1 MSNYSD
7 FWLKDYDIDWD
18 FSDDSDMVDVSSS
31 DTQAT
36 ADLIR
41 LSSARRAIS
50 NYVTILTGKSIPV
63 MFNDRNVSCTDGEV
77 VYIGSDVNS
86 KNNFDVAVGLALHE
100 ASHIVYSDMQLYKDL
115 YSNVPRSIY
124 NLTEPL
130 NISKEEVAEFCK
142 MTFNYIEDR
151 FIDYC
156 IYKSAPG
163 YRGYYQSLYDKY
175 FNSKVIDDGLNSK
188 LYCTPT
194 TESYSYR
201 IINLT
206 NVNTDL
212 NALPGLY
219 DIAKLLDLSNIVRLD
234 SAKSRYDLAFK
245 IAEIAFSNIKQG
257 SDVKQN
263 GPSNQNNDGDG
274 TPDPN
279 GTPSTDDSNNFS
291 NPVAMGNTSD
301 SSSNSNTY
309 NTDDIFGGNSTSVN
323 SQEDPNKNVGNDP
336 NVSKTKQNKIDK
348 AFSKQKDFLNGKIVK
363 KKVSKKEKNLLDVL
377 EKSQVEILDVAQDYV
392 RNYGGTGAVECI
404 VVKNLT
410 RELIDSSEFPLKKVV
425 YNSYYSKH
433 LKSTNETEAQLDI
446 ELQKHINM
454 GIVMGVK
461 LAKRIQFRNEINVDK
476 FSRRTTGK
484 IDKRILHEIGAGVE
498 NIFYTTAV
506 HKYKSMN
513 FHISL
518 DASSSM
524 SGQKWNNT
532 IKLCT
537 TIAKAATMLENINV
551 SISIRSTYGK
561 NPYVVMAYDSRKD
574 KFSKIRNL
582 FPYILTSGTTP
593 EGLCYEAIMKH
604 LPKCDVNSEN
614 YFINISDGEPCF
626 NIVTSTSNV
635 SYTGASAAQHTRKQ
649 VQKIITSGYKVI
661 SYFVTE
667 YEGPIN
673 STEYGALFKIMY
685 GKDSNFINFNNLNQI
700 VSTFNKKMVESVDR

>member
-1 MSNYSD
+1 M
-7 FWLKDYDIDWD
+7 
-18 FSDDSDMVDVSSS
+18 
-31 DTQAT
+31 T
-36 ADLIR
+36 
-41 LSSARRAIS
+41 
-50 NYVTILTGKSIPV
+50 
-63 MFNDRNVSCTDGEV
+63 
-77 VYIGSDVNS
+77 
-86 KNNFDVAVGLALHE
+86 
-100 ASHIVYSDMQLYKDL
+100 
-115 YSNVPRSIY
+115 
-124 NLTEPL
+124 
-130 NISKEEVAEFCK
+130 NI
-142 MTFNYIEDR
+142 N
-151 FIDYC
+151 
-156 IYKSAPG
+156 
-163 YRGYYQSLYDKY
+163 
-175 FNSKVIDDGLNSK
+175 
-188 LYCTPT
+188 
-194 TESYSYR
+194 
-201 IINLT
+201 T
-206 NVNTDL
+206 NL

-245 IAEIAFSNIKQG
+245 IAEIAFSNIKEG
-257 SDVKQN
+257 STANQPVT
-263 GPSNQNNDGDG
+263 SNQSGDGDG
-274 TPDPN
+274 TTDPN
-279 GTPSTDDSNNFS
+279 GTSSTDDNNNS
-291 NPVAMGNTSD
+291 STPVAMGDSSD
-301 SSSNSNTY
+301 SSSNSNAS
-309 NTDDIFGGNSTSVN
+309 NTDDIFGGNSTSIT
-323 SQEDPNKNVGNDP
+323 SQEDPNKNIGKDP

-433 LKSTNETEAQLDI
+433 LKSTNDTAAQIDT

-476 FSRRTTGK
+476 FSRRQTGK
-484 IDKRILHEIGAGVE
+484 IDKRILHEIGADVE

-537 TIAKAATMLENINV
+537 SIAKAATMLENINV

-626 NIVTSTSNV
+626 SIATSTSNV

-649 VQKIITSGYKVI
+649 VQKIIASGYKVI

-667 YEGPIN
+667 YMGSPM

-685 GKDSNFINFNNLNQI
+685 GKDSNFINFGNLNQI
-700 VSTFNKKMVESVDR
+700 VSTLNKKMLESVDV

>member
-77 VYIGSDVNS
+77 VYIGSDVNK

-323 SQEDPNKNVGNDP
+323 SQ
-336 NVSKTKQNKIDK
+336 
-348 AFSKQKDFLNGKIVK
+348 
-363 KKVSKKEKNLLDVL
+363 
-377 EKSQVEILDVAQDYV
+377 
-392 RNYGGTGAVECI
+392 
-404 VVKNLT
+404 
-410 RELIDSSEFPLKKVV
+410 
-425 YNSYYSKH
+425 
-433 LKSTNETEAQLDI
+433 
-446 ELQKHINM
+446 
-454 GIVMGVK
+454 
-461 LAKRIQFRNEINVDK
+461 
-476 FSRRTTGK
+476 
-484 IDKRILHEIGAGVE
+484 
-498 NIFYTTAV
+498 
-506 HKYKSMN
+506 
-513 FHISL
+513 
-518 DASSSM
+518 
-524 SGQKWNNT
+524 
-532 IKLCT
+532 
-537 TIAKAATMLENINV
+537 
-551 SISIRSTYGK
+551 
-561 NPYVVMAYDSRKD
+561 
-574 KFSKIRNL
+574 
-582 FPYILTSGTTP
+582 
-593 EGLCYEAIMKH
+593 
-604 LPKCDVNSEN
+604 
-614 YFINISDGEPCF
+614 
-626 NIVTSTSNV
+626 
-635 SYTGASAAQHTRKQ
+635 
-649 VQKIITSGYKVI
+649 
-661 SYFVTE
+661 
-667 YEGPIN
+667 
-673 STEYGALFKIMY
+673 
-685 GKDSNFINFNNLNQI
+685 
-700 VSTFNKKMVESVDR
+700 

>member
-77 VYIGSDVNS
+77 VYIGSDVNE

-100 ASHIVYSDMQLYKDL
+100 ASHIVYSNMELYKEL

-124 NLTEPL
+124 NITEPL
-130 NISKEEVAEFCK
+130 NISKEEVADFCK
-142 MTFNYIEDR
+142 MAFNYIEDR

-175 FNSKVIDDGLNSK
+175 FNSKVIDDGLKSK
-188 LYCTPT
+188 LYRTPT

-219 DIAKLLDLSNIVRLD
+219 DIAKLLDLSNIARLD
-234 SAKSRYDLAFK
+234 TARSRYNLAFK
-245 IAEIAFSNIKQG
+245 IAEIAFSNIKEG
-257 SDVKQN
+257 STVKQ
-263 GPSNQNNDGDG
+263 PVQSDQSGDG
-274 TPDPN
+274 EGIPDPN
-279 GTPSTDDSNNFS
+279 GTPSNDDNNDS
-291 NPVAMGNTSD
+291 STPVAMGDTSD
-301 SSSNSNTY
+301 SSSNSNAS
-309 NTDDIFGGNSTSVN
+309 NTDDIFGGNSTSVT
-323 SQEDPNKNVGNDP
+323 SQQDPNKNVGQDP

-377 EKSQVEILDVAQDYV
+377 EKSQVEISDVAQDYI

-433 LKSTNETEAQLDI
+433 LKSTNDTAAQIDT

-476 FSRRTTGK
+476 FSRRQTGK
-484 IDKRILHEIGAGVE
+484 IDKRILHEIGADVE

-537 TIAKAATMLENINV
+537 SIAKAATMLENINV

-626 NIVTSTSNV
+626 SIATSTSNV

-649 VQKIITSGYKVI
+649 VQKIIASGYKVI

-667 YEGPIN
+667 YMGSPV

-685 GKDSNFINFNNLNQI
+685 GKDSNFINFGNLNQI
-700 VSTFNKKMVESVDR
+700 VSTLNKKMLESVDV

>member
-1 MSNYSD
+1 
-7 FWLKDYDIDWD
+7 
-18 FSDDSDMVDVSSS
+18 
-31 DTQAT
+31 
-36 ADLIR
+36 
-41 LSSARRAIS
+41 
-50 NYVTILTGKSIPV
+50 
-63 MFNDRNVSCTDGEV
+63 
-77 VYIGSDVNS
+77 
-86 KNNFDVAVGLALHE
+86 
-100 ASHIVYSDMQLYKDL
+100 
-115 YSNVPRSIY
+115 
-124 NLTEPL
+124 L

-175 FNSKVIDDGLNSK
+175 FNSKVIDDGLKSK

-194 TESYSYR
+194 AESYSYR

-206 NVNTDL
+206 NVNTNL

-245 IAEIAFSNIKQG
+245 IAEIAFSNIKEG
-257 SDVKQN
+257 STANQPVA
-263 GPSNQNNDGDG
+263 SNQSGDGDG
-274 TPDPN
+274 TTDPN
-279 GTPSTDDSNNFS
+279 GTSSTDDNNNS
-291 NPVAMGNTSD
+291 STPVAMGDSSD
-301 SSSNSNTY
+301 SSSNSNAS
-309 NTDDIFGGNSTSVN
+309 NTDDIFGGNSTSIT
-323 SQEDPNKNVGNDP
+323 SQEDPNKNIGKDP

-433 LKSTNETEAQLDI
+433 LKSTNETEAHLDI

-461 LAKRIQFRNEINVDK
+461 LAKRIQFRNENNVDK
-476 FSRRTTGK
+476 FSRRQTGK

-667 YEGPIN
+667 YAGPIN
-673 STEYGALFKIMY
+673 SAEYGALFKIMY

-700 VSTFNKKMVESVDR
+700 VSTLNKKMVESVDR